1 MNARSLYTK
10 ISKTKIE
17 KLKNDNFP
25 YVFPFV
31 KLNSKVGKEDDN
43 ILERNFISEIYSQNG
58 SRIHIRQKPYTT

>member
-25 YVFPFV
+25 FVFPFV
-31 KLNSKVGKEDDN
+31 KLNSKEGKEDDV
-43 ILERNFISEIYSQNG
+43 FFQKKIYF
-58 SRIHIRQKPYTT
+58 